1 MKCVFQ
7 CPHGRKKSKIN
18 LWTSFDLI
26 MIKTDV
32 RNGPFRWYRQA
43 YLTLFWKF
51 WSPVKATKSNLF
63 VFSGHLDI
71 EQPFPVKK
79 SEIWQ
84 KMRQWR
90 GGSIFKVSQ
99 KRIMDNWQCSNKEP
113 PSPWLKLC
121 QISNFLTQMASL
133 LSEWPEKVKKSS
145 IEHYLASEPS
155 KPFSEKPLFSDIIQH
170 IWLCFDESEAL

>member
-1 MKCVFQ
+1 MIE
-7 CPHGRKKSKIN
+7 KKSKIY
-18 LWTSFDLI
+18 LLTSFDLI
-26 MIKTDV
+26 VIKTDV

-133 LSEWPEKVKKSS
+133 VSEWPEKVKKLS
-145 IEHYLASEPS
+145 IEHYLALEPS
-155 KPFSEKPLFSDIIQH
+155 KPFSEKSLFSYSVQH
-170 IWLCFDESEAL
+170 IWLCFDDSEAL